1 MEQLSFFDTSHED
14 ETAEI
19 RRLIEAGFL
28 FVLNHS
34 GGKDSQAMYLRLAP
48 LIPSRQ
54 LIIVHAILHEV
65 DWSGIPEHLEATTQH
80 PIFYVAAGKSL
91 LSMAEERGKFPSP
104 VYRQCTSDLK
114 RGPVETFIR
123 RYLLQH
129 PEFQGQVVNV
139 MGLRAQESSG
149 RSKLKT
155 LVKSERNSRAG
166 RTWFDWLP
174 IHQLSKIA
182 VFAEI
187 AQAGQR
193 PHWAYAAGMTRLSC
207 VFCIMAS
214 PADLKTAARLRPD
227 LYQRYVSL
235 EQRLDY
241 TMSMSKKTL
250 PEITGIEP
258 QKGAAAHEMP

>member
-1 MEQLSFFDTSHED
+1 
-14 ETAEI
+14 
-19 RRLIEAGFL
+19 
-28 FVLNHS
+28 
-34 GGKDSQAMYLRLAP
+34 MYLRLAP
-48 LIPSRQ
+48 LVPARQ

-65 DWSGIPEHLEATTQH
+65 EWEGLPEHIAATTEH

-129 PEFQGQVVNV
+129 PALQGRVVNC
-139 MGLRAQESSG
+139 MGLRAEESRA
-149 RSKLKT
+149 RSKLNT
-155 LVKSERNSRAG
+155 LTKNARNSRGG

-174 IHQLSKIA
+174 IHTLSTSA

-187 AQAGQR
+187 AQATQQ
-193 PHWAYAAGMTRLSC
+193 PHWAYQAGMTRLSC

-214 PADLKTAARLRPD
+214 AADLRTAARLRP
-227 LYQRYVSL
+227 RA
-235 EQRLDY
+235 
-241 TMSMSKKTL
+241 
-250 PEITGIEP
+250 I
-258 QKGAAAHEMP
+258 GAM

>member
-1 MEQLSFFDTSHED
+1 MEQLSFFDTPPAAEA
-14 ETAEI
+14 AEI

-48 LIPSRQ
+48 LVPARQ
-54 LIIVHAILHEV
+54 LIVVHAILHEV
-65 DWSGIPEHLEATTQH
+65 DWSGIPEHIEATTQH
-80 PIFYVAAGKSL
+80 PVFYVAAGKSL

-123 RYLLQH
+123 RYLKEH
-129 PEFQGQVVNV
+129 PEWHGRVVNV
-139 MGLRAQESSG
+139 MGLRAEESTA
-149 RSKLKT
+149 RAKLKT
-155 LVKSERNSRAG
+155 LTLSERNSVAG
-166 RTWFDWLP
+166 RSWFEWLP
-174 IHQLSKIA
+174 IHHLSKRE

-193 PHWAYAAGMTRLSC
+193 PHWAYAKGMTRLSC

-214 PADLKTAARLRPD
+214 AADLRTAAQLRPD
-227 LYQRYVSL
+227 LYRRYVSL
-235 EQRLDY
+235 EQRLNY
-241 TMSMSKKTL
+241 TMSMSRKSL
-250 PEITGIEP
+250 PEITGINIEE
-258 QKGAAAHEMP
+258 GAAL